1 MTTTG
6 AVILVIC
13 FLGPVMPPLI
23 GLLFGTIFDVFR
35 RKREGLDVQAR
46 GRLSAKAQLEL
57 E

>member
-1 MTTTG
+1 MTTAG

-35 RKREGLDVQAR
+35 RKREALDVQAR
-46 GRLSAKAQLEL
+46 RQLSTRLEL